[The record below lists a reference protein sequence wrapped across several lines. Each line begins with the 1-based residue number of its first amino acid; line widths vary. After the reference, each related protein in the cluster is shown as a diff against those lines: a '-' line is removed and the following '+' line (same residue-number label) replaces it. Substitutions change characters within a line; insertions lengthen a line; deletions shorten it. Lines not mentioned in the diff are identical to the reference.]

1 MTHESGKVF
10 WVWEKTVRDFER
22 LFVRKRRSYT
32 MAGLKEHIF
41 LIGFMGCGKSTN
53 AACLAEMTGA
63 RQVEM
68 DQMIVE
74 NEGMAIADIFEE
86 KGEAYFRELET
97 ELIKSFA
104 GVEPA
109 VISCGGGAVLKEEN
123 VRLMKES
130 GKIVLL
136 TAEPG
141 TIYERVKDST
151 ERPVLNG
158 NMNVGYIEELM
169 EKRRPK
175 YEAAADVKVAT
186 DGKTAEEICGEILEI
201 CGK

>member
-1 MTHESGKVF
+1 
-10 WVWEKTVRDFER
+10 
-22 LFVRKRRSYT
+22 

-53 AACLAEMTGA
+53 AARLAEMAGA
-63 RQVEM
+63 EP
-68 DQMIVE
+68 
-74 NEGMAIADIFEE
+74 
-86 KGEAYFRELET
+86 YFRSLET
-97 ELIKSFA
+97 ELIRSFSDRD
-104 GVEPA
+104 PA

-123 VRLMKES
+123 VRLMKKC

-136 TAEPG
+136 TATPE
-141 TIYERVKDST
+141 TIYGRVKDST

-158 NMNVGYIEELM
+158 NMNLSYIEDLM

-175 YEAAADVKVAT
+175 YEAAADITVAT
-186 DGKTAEEICGEILEI
+186 DGKTAEEICEEILGK

>member
-1 MTHESGKVF
+1 
-10 WVWEKTVRDFER
+10 
-22 LFVRKRRSYT
+22 

-53 AACLAEMTGA
+53 AECLAEMTGA

-68 DQMIVE
+68 DQMIV
-74 NEGMAIADIFEE
+74 E

-186 DGKTAEEICGEILEI
+186 DGKTAEEICGEILEV

>member
-1 MTHESGKVF
+1 
-10 WVWEKTVRDFER
+10 
-22 LFVRKRRSYT
+22 

-74 NEGMAIADIFEE
+74 NEGMAIADIFKE

-97 ELIKSFA
+97 KLIKSFA

-123 VRLMKES
+123 VRLMKEC

-141 TIYERVKDST
+141 TILCSSMIFPENLPSRQAGNRHFWRGRSFVDLRT
-151 ERPVLNG
+151 TPATGLTARRETHVLLRPDG
-158 NMNVGYIEELM
+158 
-169 EKRRPK
+169 RRH
-175 YEAAADVKVAT
+175 
-186 DGKTAEEICGEILEI
+186 
-201 CGK
+201 

>member
-1 MTHESGKVF
+1 
-10 WVWEKTVRDFER
+10 
-22 LFVRKRRSYT
+22 

-74 NEGMAIADIFEE
+74 NEGLAIADIFKE
-86 KGEAYFRELET
+86 KGEPYFRKLET

-175 YEAAADVKVAT
+175 YEAAADVRVAT
-186 DGKTAEEICGEILEI
+186 DGKTSEEICEDILAV

>member
-1 MTHESGKVF
+1 
-10 WVWEKTVRDFER
+10 
-22 LFVRKRRSYT
+22 

-63 RQVEM
+63 KQVEM

-74 NEGMAIADIFEE
+74 NEGMAIADIFKE

-97 ELIKSFA
+97 DLIKSFA
-104 GVEPA
+104 GVKPA

-123 VRLMKES
+123 VRFMKEC

-136 TAEPG
+136 TAEPE

-175 YEAAADVKVAT
+175 YEAAADVTIAT
-186 DGKTAEEICGEILEI
+186 DGKTSEEICEEILVI

>member
-1 MTHESGKVF
+1 
-10 WVWEKTVRDFER
+10 
-22 LFVRKRRSYT
+22 

-74 NEGMAIADIFEE
+74 NEGMAIADIFKE
-86 KGEAYFRELET
+86 KGEPYFRELET
-97 ELIKSFA
+97 DLIKSFV

-136 TAEPG
+136 TAELE

-175 YEAAADVKVAT
+175 YEAAADVTIAT
-186 DGKTAEEICGEILEI
+186 DGKTSEEICEEILVI

>member
-1 MTHESGKVF
+1 
-10 WVWEKTVRDFER
+10 
-22 LFVRKRRSYT
+22 

-53 AACLAEMTGA
+53 AACLSEMTGA
-63 RQVEM
+63 KQVEM

-74 NEGMAIADIFEE
+74 NEGMAIADIFKE
-86 KGEAYFRELET
+86 KGEPYFRELET
-97 ELIKSFA
+97 DLIKSFA
-104 GVEPA
+104 GAEPA

-136 TAEPG
+136 TAEPE

-158 NMNVGYIEELM
+158 NMNVSYIKDLM

-175 YEAAADVKVAT
+175 YEAAADVRVAT
-186 DGKTAEEICGEILEI
+186 DGKTSEEICEEILVI

>member
-1 MTHESGKVF
+1 
-10 WVWEKTVRDFER
+10 
-22 LFVRKRRSYT
+22 

-74 NEGMAIADIFEE
+74 NEGMAIADIFKE
-86 KGEAYFRELET
+86 KGEPYFRKLET

-136 TAEPG
+136 TAEPE

-158 NMNVGYIEELM
+158 NMNVSYIKDLM

-175 YEAAADVKVAT
+175 YEAAADVRVST
-186 DGKTAEEICGEILEI
+186 DGKTAGEICGEILEI

>member
-1 MTHESGKVF
+1 
-10 WVWEKTVRDFER
+10 
-22 LFVRKRRSYT
+22 
-32 MAGLKEHIF
+32 
-41 LIGFMGCGKSTN
+41 
-53 AACLAEMTGA
+53 
-63 RQVEM
+63 
-68 DQMIVE
+68 
-74 NEGMAIADIFEE
+74 MAIADIFKE

-104 GVEPA
+104 GVGPA

-186 DGKTAEEICGEILEI
+186 DGKTAEEICGEILRFV
-201 CGK
+201 GNRLARGTRR

>member
-1 MTHESGKVF
+1 
-10 WVWEKTVRDFER
+10 
-22 LFVRKRRSYT
+22 

-74 NEGMAIADIFEE
+74 NEGMAIADIFKE

-97 ELIKSFA
+97 DLIKSFA

-123 VRLMKES
+123 VRLMKGC

-141 TIYERVKDST
+141 TIYKRVKDST

-158 NMNVGYIEELM
+158 NMNVSYIKDLM

-175 YEAAADVKVAT
+175 YEAAADVTIAT
-186 DGKTAEEICGEILEI
+186 DGKTAGEICVEILAI

>member
-1 MTHESGKVF
+1 
-10 WVWEKTVRDFER
+10 
-22 LFVRKRRSYT
+22 

-53 AACLAEMTGA
+53 AAWLAEMTGA

-74 NEGMAIADIFEE
+74 NEGMAIADIFKE
-86 KGEAYFRELET
+86 KGEPYFRKLET

-123 VRLMKES
+123 VRFMKAC

-136 TAEPG
+136 TAEPEA
-141 TIYERVKDST
+141 IYERVKDST

-175 YEAAADVKVAT
+175 YEAAADVTIAT
-186 DGKTAEEICGEILEI
+186 DGKTSEEICEEILAV

>member
-1 MTHESGKVF
+1 
-10 WVWEKTVRDFER
+10 
-22 LFVRKRRSYT
+22 

-74 NEGMAIADIFEE
+74 NEGMAIADIFKE

-97 ELIKSFA
+97 DLIKSFA

-136 TAEPG
+136 TAEPE

-158 NMNVGYIEELM
+158 NMNVSYIKDLM

-186 DGKTAEEICGEILEI
+186 DGKTAKEICGEILEV

>member
-1 MTHESGKVF
+1 
-10 WVWEKTVRDFER
+10 
-22 LFVRKRRSYT
+22 

-74 NEGMAIADIFEE
+74 NEGMAIADIFKE

-97 ELIKSFA
+97 DLIKSFA
-104 GVEPA
+104 GVKPA

-123 VRLMKES
+123 VRFMNEC

-136 TAEPG
+136 TAEPE

-175 YEAAADVKVAT
+175 YEAAADVTIAT
-186 DGKTAEEICGEILEI
+186 DGKTSEEICEEILSI

>member
-1 MTHESGKVF
+1 
-10 WVWEKTVRDFER
+10 
-22 LFVRKRRSYT
+22 

-63 RQVEM
+63 KQVEM

-74 NEGMAIADIFEE
+74 NEGMAIADIFKE

-97 ELIKSFA
+97 NLIKSFA
-104 GVEPA
+104 RVEPA
-109 VISCGGGAVLKEEN
+109 VISCGGGAVLKDEN
-123 VRLMKES
+123 VRFMKEC

-136 TAEPG
+136 TADPG

-151 ERPVLNG
+151 DRPVLNG
-158 NMNVGYIEELM
+158 NMKVSYIEDLM

-175 YEAAADVKVAT
+175 YEAAADVRVAT
-186 DGKTAEEICGEILEI
+186 DGKTAEEICREILAV

>member
-1 MTHESGKVF
+1 
-10 WVWEKTVRDFER
+10 
-22 LFVRKRRSYT
+22 

-63 RQVEM
+63 KQVEM

-74 NEGMAIADIFEE
+74 NEGMAIADIFKE

-97 ELIKSFA
+97 DLIKSFA
-104 GVEPA
+104 GVKPA

-123 VRLMKES
+123 VRFMKEC
-130 GKIVLL
+130 GRIVLL
-136 TAEPG
+136 TAEPE

-175 YEAAADVKVAT
+175 YEAAADVTIAT
-186 DGKTAEEICGEILEI
+186 DGKTSEEICEEILVI

>member
-1 MTHESGKVF
+1 M
-10 WVWEKTVRDFER
+10 
-22 LFVRKRRSYT
+22 
-32 MAGLKEHIF
+32 
-41 LIGFMGCGKSTN
+41 
-53 AACLAEMTGA
+53 
-63 RQVEM
+63 
-68 DQMIVE
+68 
-74 NEGMAIADIFEE
+74 
-86 KGEAYFRELET
+86 
-97 ELIKSFA
+97 
-104 GVEPA
+104 
-109 VISCGGGAVLKEEN
+109 KEEN

-175 YEAAADVKVAT
+175 YEAAADVTIAT
-186 DGKTAEEICGEILEI
+186 DGKTSEEICEEILVI

>member
-1 MTHESGKVF
+1 
-10 WVWEKTVRDFER
+10 
-22 LFVRKRRSYT
+22 

-53 AACLAEMTGA
+53 AECLAEMTGA

-109 VISCGGGAVLKEEN
+109 VISCGGGAVLKEECAAYEG
-123 VRLMKES
+123 VWEDRASHGRAGDDLRACE
-130 GKIVLL
+130 GQYGE
-136 TAEPG
+136 TG
-141 TIYERVKDST
+141 TEWEYECWV
-151 ERPVLNG
+151 
-158 NMNVGYIEELM
+158 Y
-169 EKRRPK
+169 
-175 YEAAADVKVAT
+175 
-186 DGKTAEEICGEILEI
+186 
-201 CGK
+201 

>member
-1 MTHESGKVF
+1 
-10 WVWEKTVRDFER
+10 
-22 LFVRKRRSYT
+22 

-53 AACLAEMTGA
+53 AECLAEMTGA

-136 TAEPG
+136 TAEPE

-169 EKRRPK
+169 EKRRSK

-186 DGKTAEEICGEILEI
+186 DGKTAEEICGEILEV

>member
-1 MTHESGKVF
+1 
-10 WVWEKTVRDFER
+10 
-22 LFVRKRRSYT
+22 

-136 TAEPG
+136 MAEPG

-175 YEAAADVKVAT
+175 YEEAADVTIAT
-186 DGKTAEEICGEILEI
+186 DGKTSKEICEEILAI